1 MFSVRLPKELHLP
14 VILMALLVSV
24 TGCGEAT
31 SQPQRAP
38 TTGPERPVALRITEV
53 PIPKLD
59 VPKYITRGTYPQ
71 VADGHTPLA
80 KVNAALT
87 NVVRSEQRRYARVVR
102 KSQKDFPPLDDQG
115 LFATNFRSGVA
126 SASSVVVSTLIP
138 LTRRF
143 PSGTGGQTWLSA
155 TIRVPSGRS
164 VSVGDLFADRS
175 RGLRALAAAVRRQ
188 VVAGNSC
195 IRQSI
200 DELPEYASGFAP
212 TTSNY
217 QHFALTASGLAIG
230 LEGAQVGFVA
240 CNRVRTTVSY
250 ARLRAELSPLARK
263 LIANIR
269 QPRTG

>member
-1 MFSVRLPKELHLP
+1 MFGV
-14 VILMALLVSV
+14 A
-24 TGCGEAT
+24 GCGAT
-31 SQPQRAP
+31 SSQPQRAA
-38 TTGPERPVALRITEV
+38 TTGSGQAIGLRVTQA
-53 PIPKLD
+53 PTPKLA
-59 VPKYITRGTYPQ
+59 VPNYETRGTYPQ

-102 KSQKDFPPLDDQG
+102 ENQKNFPPLDDQG
-115 LFATNFRSGVA
+115 LFATNPRSGVT
-126 SASSVVVSTLIP
+126 SASSVVVSTLIA

-143 PSGTGGQTWLSA
+143 PSGTGGQVWLSA

-164 VSVGDLFADRS
+164 ISVGDLFADRS

-188 VVAGNSC
+188 VVASNSC

-200 DELPEYASGFAP
+200 DELPEYASGFVP

-217 QHFALTASGLAIG
+217 QHFALTARGLVMG
-230 LEGAQVGFVA
+230 LEGAQVGVVA
-240 CNRVRTTVSY
+240 CNRVRTTVPY
-250 ARLRAELSPLARK
+250 ATLRAELSPLAMK
-263 LIANIR
+263 LIAGLR

>member
-1 MFSVRLPKELHLP
+1 
-14 VILMALLVSV
+14 MASLAERLLVASMFGV
-24 TGCGEAT
+24 AGCGAT
-31 SQPQRAP
+31 SLRPQHAT
-38 TTGPERPVALRITEV
+38 TTGSGRPVALRVTQA
-53 PIPKLD
+53 PMPKLA
-59 VPKYITRGTYPQ
+59 VPNYETRGTYPQ
-71 VADGHTPLA
+71 VTDDRTPLA
-80 KVNAALT
+80 KVNTALT

-102 KSQKDFPPLDDQG
+102 ENQKYFSPLNDQG
-115 LFATNFRSGVA
+115 LFATNPRSGVT
-126 SASSVVVSTLIP
+126 SASSVVISTLIP

-143 PSGTGGQTWLSA
+143 PGGTGGQVWLSA
-155 TIRVPSGRS
+155 TMRVPSGNS

-200 DELPEYASGFAP
+200 DVLPEYATGFAP

-217 QHFALTASGLAIG
+217 RHFALTAGGVVIG

-250 ARLRAELSPLARK
+250 ERLRAEFSPLARR
-263 LIANIR
+263 LIAGVR

>member
-1 MFSVRLPKELHLP
+1 MVSVHMTKELHLP
-14 VILMALLVSV
+14 LMLTALLFSV

-38 TTGPERPVALRITEV
+38 TTGPGRPVALRITGV

-71 VADGHTPLA
+71 ITDGHTPLA

-87 NVVRSEQRRYARVVR
+87 NVVRFEQRRYARVVR
-102 KSQKDFPPLDDQG
+102 KNQKYFPPLDDQG
-115 LFATNFRSGVA
+115 LFATNLRSGVT

-143 PSGTGGQTWLSA
+143 PSGTGGQVWLSA
-155 TIRVPSGRS
+155 TIRVPSGKS

-175 RGLRALAAAVRRQ
+175 HGLRALAAAVRRQ
-188 VVAGNSC
+188 VVASNSC

-217 QHFALTASGLAIG
+217 QHFALTAAGLVIG
-230 LEGAQVGFVA
+230 LQGAQVSSPA

-250 ARLRAELSPLARK
+250 ARLRTQLSPLAKK
-263 LIANIR
+263 LIGGVR
-269 QPRTG
+269 RPRTG